1 MLKSLK
7 PRDRRSKQFLIAL
20 ILVAGAYSLWFQQRH
35 PLTGNLTVDGSVTVL
50 LGLYICSR
58 PAGNAIDLLFFE
70 RNSSH
75 RNAAGWSSLTWLALN
90 ILTLL
95 MGWVVIYLGTMR
107 LTSRAG

>member
-1 MLKSLK
+1 MK
-7 PRDRRSKQFLIAL
+7 FLVAL
-20 ILVAGAYSLWFQQRH
+20 ILVAAAYSVWFQQRH
-35 PLTGNLTVDGSVTVL
+35 TLTGNFTVDGSVTVL

-58 PAGNAIDLLFFE
+58 PTGNAIDLFFFE
-70 RNSSH
+70 RHTFH
-75 RNAAGWSSLTWLALN
+75 RIPAGWSSLSWLALN

>member
-1 MLKSLK
+1 MK
-7 PRDRRSKQFLIAL
+7 FLVAL
-20 ILVAGAYSLWFQQRH
+20 ILVAVAYSVWFQQRQT
-35 PLTGNLTVDGSVTVL
+35 LTGNSTVDGSVTVL

-58 PAGNAIDLLFFE
+58 PAGNAIDLFFFE

-75 RNAAGWSSLTWLALN
+75 RSTAGWSSLSWLALN
-90 ILTLL
+90 VLTLL